1 MVEFYGKR
9 FELVQRK
16 NLHEKTAPIK
26 AIETDLEYYNGR
38 TLYGAY
44 NKPSIEK
51 VNICKNWSEFF
62 LNYMLRPDV
71 YKVEYCVAGANTF
84 TFTILAH
91 ISFLNGEHYYMRI
104 TPTHNR
110 LYYYHD

>member
-16 NLHEKTAPIK
+16 NLHEKNGAIK
-26 AIETDLEYYNGR
+26 AIETGLQYYNGR
-38 TLYGAY
+38 TIYDAY
-44 NKPSIEK
+44 KKPSLVK
-51 VNICKNWSEFF
+51 VNIWKNWSEFF
-62 LNYMLRPDV
+62 NNYILRSDV
-71 YKVEYCVAGANTF
+71 YRVEYCVAGASTF
-84 TFTILAH
+84 AFTILAH

-104 TPTHNR
+104 TQGHNR